1 MGHDI
6 AGLLQSGKVAAHSGR
21 RADAQQKFRTVLAL
35 DPANVPAH
43 LWLAWLSDDPSASLD
58 HIAQALACDPDNPD
72 AHAALCWAQG
82 RGTLPNPQDS
92 RSASIQAAFS
102 SSEPEDPIPAAGR
115 GAKPGL
121 WIVLS
126 VLTIL
131 IGIALTESLPKNT
144 PALADLAPTLTAT
157 STPVFVTG
165 PVSTHTPAPTS
176 PARYGPPSTRR
187 PTALPSPAPS
197 PAPSSAPSSAPS
209 PSSLPSLQ
217 HTLTPSPI
225 PILPTP
231 PPLPPSLTPAPL
243 SIPSGDIRW
252 IDIDLTN
259 QQLAAYEGQKLVR
272 LTPVSTGLPQTPT
285 PTGQYHIQIKLRYDD
300 MSGIDYFLP
309 NVPYVMY
316 FHGGYGIHGTY
327 WHARFGQP
335 MSHGCVN
342 VPTAVAEW
350 LFDWATVGTMVNI
363 HH

>member
-6 AGLLQSGKVAAHSGR
+6 ADLLQSGKVAAHSGR
-21 RADAQQKFRTVLAL
+21 RAHAQQKFRAVLAL
-35 DPANVPAH
+35 DPANVPAN
-43 LWLAWLSDDPSASLD
+43 LWLAWLSEDPSASLD
-58 HIAQALACDPDNPD
+58 YIAQALVCDPDNAD
-72 AHAALCWAQG
+72 AHAALRWAQG
-82 RGTLPNPQDS
+82 RAALPGPQGS

-102 SSEPEDPIPAAGR
+102 SSETEDPTLAAGR
-115 GAKPGL
+115 ETRTGL
-121 WIVLS
+121 WVVLS

-131 IGIALTESLPKNT
+131 IGIALTGSLPKNT
-144 PALADLAPTLTAT
+144 PALADLAPTLKST
-157 STPVFVTG
+157 STPVSVSG

-176 PARYGPPSTRR
+176 PVRYSPTSTRR
-187 PTALPSPAPS
+187 PTALPSP
-197 PAPSSAPSSAPS
+197 APS

-272 LTPVSTGLPQTPT
+272 LTPVSTGLPRTPT